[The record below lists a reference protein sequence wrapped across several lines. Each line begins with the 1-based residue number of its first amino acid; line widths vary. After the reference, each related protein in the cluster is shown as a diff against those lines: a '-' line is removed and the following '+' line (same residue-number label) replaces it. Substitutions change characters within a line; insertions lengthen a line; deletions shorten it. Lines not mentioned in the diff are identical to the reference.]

1 MKPLQHITDTYRHRK
16 SRSYALIERML
27 RTYLRPYLWLLGLSV
42 LANVVV
48 AGTTSA
54 LPWFIQQAIDKV
66 FGDQNTAMLLF
77 IPAGVVAISV
87 VRGAATYGSNVIMGF
102 VGQRTTSNLQRDLF
116 AHLVRGDLARIT
128 KQHSGE
134 YISIFMN
141 DATRLRDTVNTTII
155 NIVRHLLTVVALT
168 IFMYVMNVQMAL
180 IYTMIVIPLG
190 VVFMRRLGRV
200 TRKASRQGLE
210 EIGGLSTLISETLG
224 GLRIVKAYGQEAD
237 QITRAG
243 STIDTLLNYTMRS
256 VRARAAASPAIEMLA
271 GIAIGVIIFYG
282 GYQSTQ
288 GNLTA
293 GEFMGFISALLMAYQ
308 PLRAV
313 ANLQT
318 ILQEGVSAGERIFT
332 VLDASDEIIDMTDAP
347 SLDIQ
352 HGAISFENVTFGYA
366 GRDTPALDGI
376 SLEVPAGQ
384 TVALVGA
391 SGSGKSTLLN
401 LTLRFF
407 DIDTGNITID
417 GQNIRDVSLD
427 SLRAATA
434 LVTQEPFL
442 FDDTIA
448 KNIAFGK
455 VDATQADIEQAARNA
470 AAHEFICALPQGYET
485 HVGEGGIRLSG
496 GQKQRLAI
504 ARAILKDAP
513 ILLLDEATS
522 ALDTVSEAQVQKALE
537 KLLEGRTALIIAH
550 RLSTVMHADRI
561 YVLEQ
566 GRLRETGTHGDLLA
580 ADGLYAEL
588 YRTQFQE
595 SQD

>member
-1 MKPLQHITDTYRHRK
+1 MKPLQHITDTYRQRK

-27 RTYLRPYLWLLGLSV
+27 RTYLRPYLWLLGLGV

-66 FGDQNTAMLLF
+66 FGDQDTTMLLL
-77 IPAGVVAISV
+77 IPVGVVAISV
-87 VRGAATYGSNVIMGF
+87 ARGAATYGSNVIMGF

-141 DATRLRDTVNTTII
+141 DATRLRDTVNTTIV

-210 EIGGLSTLISETLG
+210 EIGGLSTLISETLV

-407 DIDTGNITID
+407 DIETGNITID

-455 VDATQADIEQAARNA
+455 VDATRADIEQAARNA

>member
-1 MKPLQHITDTYRHRK
+1 MEPLQHIIDTYRYRK

-155 NIVRHLLTVVALT
+155 NIVRNLLTVVALT

>member
-1 MKPLQHITDTYRHRK
+1 MKPLQHITDTYRQRK

-27 RTYLRPYLWLLGLSV
+27 RTYLRPYLWLLGLGV

-66 FGDQNTAMLLF
+66 FGDQNTTMLLL
-77 IPAGVVAISV
+77 IPVGVVAISV
-87 VRGAATYGSNVIMGF
+87 ARGAATYGSNVIMGF

-243 STIDTLLNYTMRS
+243 STIDTLLSYTMRS

-318 ILQEGVSAGERIFT
+318 VLQEGVSAGERIFT
-332 VLDASDEIIDMTDAP
+332 VLDASDEIIDKTDAP
-347 SLDIQ
+347 SLEI
-352 HGAISFENVTFGYA
+352 HRGAINFENVTFGYA
-366 GRDTPALDGI
+366 GRDTPALNGI

-407 DIDTGNITID
+407 DIDTGSITID
-417 GQNIRDVSLD
+417 GQNICDVSLD

-455 VDATQADIEQAARNA
+455 VDATQADIEQAAQTA

-566 GRLRETGTHGDLLA
+566 GRLRETGTHSDLLA

>member
-1 MKPLQHITDTYRHRK
+1 M
-16 SRSYALIERML
+16 
-27 RTYLRPYLWLLGLSV
+27 
-42 LANVVV
+42 
-48 AGTTSA
+48 
-54 LPWFIQQAIDKV
+54 
-66 FGDQNTAMLLF
+66 
-77 IPAGVVAISV
+77 
-87 VRGAATYGSNVIMGF
+87 
-102 VGQRTTSNLQRDLF
+102 
-116 AHLVRGDLARIT
+116 
-128 KQHSGE
+128 
-134 YISIFMN
+134 
-141 DATRLRDTVNTTII
+141 
-155 NIVRHLLTVVALT
+155 
-168 IFMYVMNVQMAL
+168 
-180 IYTMIVIPLG
+180 
-190 VVFMRRLGRV
+190 
-200 TRKASRQGLE
+200 
-210 EIGGLSTLISETLG
+210 
-224 GLRIVKAYGQEAD
+224 
-237 QITRAG
+237 
-243 STIDTLLNYTMRS
+243 
-256 VRARAAASPAIEMLA
+256 
-271 GIAIGVIIFYG
+271 
-282 GYQSTQ
+282 
-288 GNLTA
+288 
-293 GEFMGFISALLMAYQ
+293 
-308 PLRAV
+308 
-313 ANLQT
+313 
-318 ILQEGVSAGERIFT
+318 
-332 VLDASDEIIDMTDAP
+332 
-347 SLDIQ
+347 
-352 HGAISFENVTFGYA
+352 
-366 GRDTPALDGI
+366 
-376 SLEVPAGQ
+376 PAGQ

-580 ADGLYAEL
+580 ADGFMPSFTARNFRKAKTDVGGAGLSA
-588 YRTQFQE
+588 RRDAWRRAFAAIA
-595 SQD
+595 

>member
-1 MKPLQHITDTYRHRK
+1 
-16 SRSYALIERML
+16 
-27 RTYLRPYLWLLGLSV
+27 
-42 LANVVV
+42 
-48 AGTTSA
+48 
-54 LPWFIQQAIDKV
+54 
-66 FGDQNTAMLLF
+66 
-77 IPAGVVAISV
+77 
-87 VRGAATYGSNVIMGF
+87 
-102 VGQRTTSNLQRDLF
+102 
-116 AHLVRGDLARIT
+116 LVRGDLARVT
-128 KQHSGE
+128 QQHSGE
-134 YISIFMN
+134 YISLFMN

-243 STIDTLLNYTMRS
+243 STIDTLLSYTMRS

-318 ILQEGVSAGERIFT
+318 VLQEGVSAGERIFT
-332 VLDASDEIIDMTDAP
+332 VLDATDEIIDVADAP
-347 SLDIQ
+347 NLDIK

-366 GRDTPALDGI
+366 GRDTPALDAI

-407 DIDTGNITID
+407 DIDTGRITID
-417 GQNIRDVSLD
+417 DQNIRDVSLD

-448 KNIAFGK
+448 KNIAFGN
-455 VDATQADIEQAARNA
+455 VDASQADIERAARSA
-470 AAHEFICALPQGYET
+470 AAHEFICALPQGYDT
-485 HVGEGGIRLSG
+485 PVGEGGIRLSG

-566 GRLRETGTHGDLLA
+566 GRLRETGTHNDLLA

-595 SQD
+595 SEN

>member
-1 MKPLQHITDTYRHRK
+1 MKPLQHITDTYRQRK

-27 RTYLRPYLWLLGLSV
+27 RTYLRPYLWLLGLGV

-66 FGDQNTAMLLF
+66 FGDQDTTMLLL
-77 IPAGVVAISV
+77 IPVGVVAISV
-87 VRGAATYGSNVIMGF
+87 ARGAATYGSNVIMGF

-243 STIDTLLNYTMRS
+243 STIDTLLSYTMRS

-318 ILQEGVSAGERIFT
+318 VLQEGVSAGERIFT
-332 VLDASDEIIDMTDAP
+332 VLDASDEIIDKTDAP
-347 SLDIQ
+347 SLEI
-352 HGAISFENVTFGYA
+352 HRGAINFENVTFGYA
-366 GRDTPALDGI
+366 GRDTPALNGI

-407 DIDTGNITID
+407 DIDTGSITID
-417 GQNIRDVSLD
+417 GQNICDVSLD

-455 VDATQADIEQAARNA
+455 VDATQADIEQAAQTA

-566 GRLRETGTHGDLLA
+566 GRLRETGTHSDLLA

>member
-1 MKPLQHITDTYRHRK
+1 M
-16 SRSYALIERML
+16 
-27 RTYLRPYLWLLGLSV
+27 RPYLWLLGLGV

-168 IFMYVMNVQMAL
+168 IFMYVMNVKMAL

-352 HGAISFENVTFGYA
+352 HGAIGFENVTFGYA

-407 DIDTGNITID
+407 DIETGNITID

-455 VDATQADIEQAARNA
+455 VDATRADIEQAARNA

>member
-1 MKPLQHITDTYRHRK
+1 MEPLQHIIDTYRQRK

-27 RTYLRPYLWLLGLSV
+27 RSYLRPYLWLLGLGV

-66 FGDQNTAMLLF
+66 FGDQNTTMLLL
-77 IPAGVVAISV
+77 IPIGVVAISV
-87 VRGAATYGSNVIMGF
+87 TRGAATYGSNVIMGF

-116 AHLVRGDLARIT
+116 AHLVRGDLARVT
-128 KQHSGE
+128 QQHSGE
-134 YISIFMN
+134 YISLFMN

-243 STIDTLLNYTMRS
+243 STIDTLLSYTMRS

-271 GIAIGVIIFYG
+271 GIAIGIIIFYG

-318 ILQEGVSAGERIFT
+318 VLQEGVSAGERIFT
-332 VLDASDEIIDMTDAP
+332 VLDATDEIIDAADAP
-347 SLDIQ
+347 SLDIK

-366 GRDTPALDGI
+366 GRETPALDAI

-407 DIDTGNITID
+407 DIDTGRITID
-417 GQNIRDVSLD
+417 DQNIRDVSLD

-448 KNIAFGK
+448 KNIAFGN
-455 VDATQADIEQAARNA
+455 VDASQADIERAARSA
-470 AAHEFICALPQGYET
+470 AAHEFICALPQGYDT
-485 HVGEGGIRLSG
+485 PVGEGGIRLSG

-566 GRLRETGTHGDLLA
+566 GRLRETGTHNDLLA

-595 SQD
+595 SEN

>member
-1 MKPLQHITDTYRHRK
+1 
-16 SRSYALIERML
+16 
-27 RTYLRPYLWLLGLSV
+27 
-42 LANVVV
+42 
-48 AGTTSA
+48 
-54 LPWFIQQAIDKV
+54 
-66 FGDQNTAMLLF
+66 
-77 IPAGVVAISV
+77 
-87 VRGAATYGSNVIMGF
+87 MGF

-168 IFMYVMNVQMAL
+168 IFMYVMNVKMAL

>member
-1 MKPLQHITDTYRHRK
+1 MWWWRARPAPCPGSFNRPLIKFLAT
-16 SRSYALIERML
+16 
-27 RTYLRPYLWLLGLSV
+27 RTRPCYC
-42 LANVVV
+42 
-48 AGTTSA
+48 
-54 LPWFIQQAIDKV
+54 
-66 FGDQNTAMLLF
+66 LF
-77 IPAGVVAISV
+77 PLGVVAISV

-243 STIDTLLNYTMRS
+243 STIDTLLSYTMRS

-318 ILQEGVSAGERIFT
+318 VLQEGVSAGERIFT
-332 VLDASDEIIDMTDAP
+332 VLDASDEIIDKTDAP
-347 SLDIQ
+347 SLEI
-352 HGAISFENVTFGYA
+352 HRGAINFENVTFGYA
-366 GRDTPALDGI
+366 GRDTPALNGI

-407 DIDTGNITID
+407 DIDTGSITID
-417 GQNIRDVSLD
+417 GQNICDVSLD

>member
-1 MKPLQHITDTYRHRK
+1 MEPRQHIIDTYRQRK

-27 RTYLRPYLWLLGLSV
+27 RSYLRPYLWLLGLGV

-66 FGDQNTAMLLF
+66 FGDQNTTMLLL
-77 IPAGVVAISV
+77 IPIGVVAISV
-87 VRGAATYGSNVIMGF
+87 TRGAATYGSNVIMGF

-116 AHLVRGDLARIT
+116 AHLVRGDLARVT
-128 KQHSGE
+128 QQHSGE
-134 YISIFMN
+134 YISLFMN

-243 STIDTLLNYTMRS
+243 STIDTLLSYTMRS

-318 ILQEGVSAGERIFT
+318 VLQEGVSAGERIFT
-332 VLDASDEIIDMTDAP
+332 VLDATDEIIDVADAQ
-347 SLDIQ
+347 SLDIK

-366 GRDTPALDGI
+366 GRDTPALDAI
-376 SLEVPAGQ
+376 SLDVPAGQ

-407 DIDTGNITID
+407 DIDTGRITID
-417 GQNIRDVSLD
+417 DQNIRDVSLD
-427 SLRAATA
+427 SLRSATA

-448 KNIAFGK
+448 KNIAFGN
-455 VDATQADIEQAARNA
+455 VDASQADIERAARSA
-470 AAHEFICALPQGYET
+470 AANEFICALPQGYDT
-485 HVGEGGIRLSG
+485 PVGEGGIRLSG

-561 YVLEQ
+561 YVLEH
-566 GRLRETGTHGDLLA
+566 GRLRETGTHNDLLA

-595 SQD
+595 SEN

>member
-1 MKPLQHITDTYRHRK
+1 MEPLQHIIDTYRHRK

-155 NIVRHLLTVVALT
+155 NIVRNLLTVVALT
-168 IFMYVMNVQMAL
+168 IFMYLMNVQMAL

-455 VDATQADIEQAARNA
+455 VDATRADIEQAARNA
-470 AAHEFICALPQGYET
+470 AAHEFICALPQAYET
-485 HVGEGGIRLSG
+485 YVGEGGIRLSG

>member
-1 MKPLQHITDTYRHRK
+1 MEPLQHIIDTYQHRK

-66 FGDQNTAMLLF
+66 FGDQNTVMLLF

-318 ILQEGVSAGERIFT
+318 ILQEGVSAGERIFN

-352 HGAISFENVTFGYA
+352 HGAISIENVTFGYA

-417 GQNIRDVSLD
+417 RQNIRDVSLD

-455 VDATQADIEQAARNA
+455 VDATRADIEQAARNA

>member
-1 MKPLQHITDTYRHRK
+1 MNQPEHIIDAYHTRK
-16 SRSYALIERML
+16 WRSYGLIERML

-42 LANVVV
+42 LANVIV
-48 AGTTSA
+48 ASTTSA

-66 FGDQNTAMLLF
+66 FGDQDESMLLL
-77 IPAGVVAISV
+77 IPIGVVAISLLK
-87 VRGAATYGSNVIMGF
+87 GAATYGSNVIMAF

-116 AHLVRGDLARIT
+116 AHLVRGDLARVGQ
-128 KQHSGE
+128 QHSGE
-134 YISIFMN
+134 YISVFMN
-141 DATRLRDTVNTTII
+141 DATRLRDTVNTAII
-155 NIVRHLLTVVALT
+155 NIVRHLLTVIALT
-168 IFMYVMNVQMAL
+168 IFMYVINAQLAL

-190 VVFMRRLGRV
+190 LVFMHRLGRV

-224 GLRIVKAYGQEAD
+224 GLRIVKAYGQETE

-256 VRARAAASPAIEMLA
+256 MRARAAASPAIEMLA
-271 GIAIGVIIFYG
+271 GIAVGVIIFYG

-313 ANLQT
+313 ANMQT
-318 ILQEGVSAGERIFT
+318 VLQEGVSAGTRIFAI
-332 VLDASDEIIDMTDAP
+332 LDSTDEIINKPDAP
-347 SLDIQ
+347 ALDVKQ
-352 HGAISFENVTFGYA
+352 GAMTFEQVKFAYA
-366 GRDTPALDGI
+366 GRETPALDGI
-376 SLEVPAGQ
+376 TLDIPAGQ

-407 DIDTGNITID
+407 DIDSGRITID
-417 GQNIRDVSLD
+417 GQDIRDVSLD

-434 LVTQEPFL
+434 LVTQDPFL

-455 VDATQADIEQAARNA
+455 AYATQADIENAARQA
-470 AAHEFICALPQGYET
+470 AAHEFIRDLPQGYET
-485 HVGEGGIRLSG
+485 TVGEGGLRLSG

-566 GRLRETGTHGDLLA
+566 GHLRETGTHSDLLSA
-580 ADGLYAEL
+580 GGLYAEL
-588 YRTQFQE
+588 YQTQFRE
-595 SQD
+595 SET

>member
-1 MKPLQHITDTYRHRK
+1 
-16 SRSYALIERML
+16 
-27 RTYLRPYLWLLGLSV
+27 
-42 LANVVV
+42 
-48 AGTTSA
+48 
-54 LPWFIQQAIDKV
+54 
-66 FGDQNTAMLLF
+66 
-77 IPAGVVAISV
+77 
-87 VRGAATYGSNVIMGF
+87 
-102 VGQRTTSNLQRDLF
+102 
-116 AHLVRGDLARIT
+116 
-128 KQHSGE
+128 
-134 YISIFMN
+134 
-141 DATRLRDTVNTTII
+141 TRLRDTVNTTII
-155 NIVRHLLTVVALT
+155 NIVRNLLTVVALT
-168 IFMYVMNVQMAL
+168 IFMYLMNVQMAL

-210 EIGGLSTLISETLG
+210 EIGGLSKLISETLG

-376 SLEVPAGQ
+376 SLDVPAGQ

-417 GQNIRDVSLD
+417 RQNIRDVSLD

-455 VDATQADIEQAARNA
+455 VDATRADIEQAARNA

-561 YVLEQ
+561 YVLEK

>member
-1 MKPLQHITDTYRHRK
+1 MKPLQHITDTYRQRK

-27 RTYLRPYLWLLGLSV
+27 RSYLRPYLWLLGLGV

-66 FGDQNTAMLLF
+66 FGDQDTTMLLL
-77 IPAGVVAISV
+77 IPVGVVAISV
-87 VRGAATYGSNVIMGF
+87 ARGAATYGSNVIMGF

-243 STIDTLLNYTMRS
+243 STIDTLLSYTMRS

-318 ILQEGVSAGERIFT
+318 VLQEGVSAGERIFT
-332 VLDASDEIIDMTDAP
+332 VLDASDEIIDKTDAP
-347 SLDIQ
+347 SLEI
-352 HGAISFENVTFGYA
+352 HRGAINFENVTFGYA
-366 GRDTPALDGI
+366 GRDTPALNGI

-407 DIDTGNITID
+407 DIDTGSITID
-417 GQNIRDVSLD
+417 GQNICDVSLD

-455 VDATQADIEQAARNA
+455 VDATQADIEQAAQTA

-566 GRLRETGTHGDLLA
+566 GRLRETGTHSDLLA

>member
-1 MKPLQHITDTYRHRK
+1 MEPLQHIIDTYRQRK

-27 RTYLRPYLWLLGLSV
+27 RTYLRPYLSLLGLSV

-66 FGDQNTAMLLF
+66 FGDQNTAMLLL

-87 VRGAATYGSNVIMGF
+87 VRGAATYCSNVIMGF

-155 NIVRHLLTVVALT
+155 NIVRNLLTVVALT
-168 IFMYVMNVQMAL
+168 IFMYLMNVQMAL

-288 GNLTA
+288 GNLTV

-417 GQNIRDVSLD
+417 RQNIRDVSLD

-455 VDATQADIEQAARNA
+455 VDATRADIEQAARNA

-588 YRTQFQE
+588 YRMQFQE

>member
-1 MKPLQHITDTYRHRK
+1 MEPLQHIIDTYRQRK

-27 RTYLRPYLWLLGLSV
+27 RTYLRPYLWLLGLGV

-66 FGDQNTAMLLF
+66 FGDQDTTMLLL
-77 IPAGVVAISV
+77 IPVGVVAISLA
-87 VRGAATYGSNVIMGF
+87 RGAATYGSNVIMGF

-190 VVFMRRLGRV
+190 IVFMRRLGRV

-243 STIDTLLNYTMRS
+243 STIDTLLSYTMRS

-318 ILQEGVSAGERIFT
+318 VLQEGVSAGERIFT
-332 VLDASDEIIDMTDAP
+332 VLDASDEIVDIPDAP
-347 SLDIQ
+347 RLDIQ
-352 HGAISFENVTFGYA
+352 DGAISFENVAFGYA

-407 DIDTGNITID
+407 DIDTGRITID

-455 VDATQADIEQAARNA
+455 VDASQTDIEQAAKNA

-566 GRLRETGTHGDLLA
+566 GRLRETGTHNDLLA

-595 SQD
+595 SQS

>member
-1 MKPLQHITDTYRHRK
+1 
-16 SRSYALIERML
+16 
-27 RTYLRPYLWLLGLSV
+27 
-42 LANVVV
+42 
-48 AGTTSA
+48 
-54 LPWFIQQAIDKV
+54 
-66 FGDQNTAMLLF
+66 
-77 IPAGVVAISV
+77 
-87 VRGAATYGSNVIMGF
+87 MGF

-155 NIVRHLLTVVALT
+155 NIVRNLLTVVALT

-352 HGAISFENVTFGYA
+352 HGAIGFENVTFGYA

-407 DIDTGNITID
+407 DIETGNITID

>member
-1 MKPLQHITDTYRHRK
+1 MKPLQHITDTYRQRK

-27 RTYLRPYLWLLGLSV
+27 RTYLRPYLWLLGLGV

-66 FGDQNTAMLLF
+66 FGDQDTTMLLL

-455 VDATQADIEQAARNA
+455 VDATRADIEQAARNA